1 MIVIVDYGLGNLHSV
16 EKAFKRVGS
25 KAIISNK
32 IDEIDSASKLVL
44 PGVGH
49 FKKGMEKLNN
59 LNLLEVLDLKVIKQK
74 IPILGI
80 CLGMQLMTSRSDEGD
95 CKGLS
100 WIDAETLK
108 FDVKKV
114 NNKKLRVPKI
124 GWNEIKISR
133 PSQILDGIQTKDSFY
148 FVHSYYV
155 KCKDNSNILSTT
167 KYINEYVSSFNKDNI
182 FGVQFHPEKS
192 HNAGLKII
200 DNFSKLNV

>member
-25 KAIISNK
+25 EVIISNK

-59 LNLLEVLDLKVIKQK
+59 LNLLEVLELKVIKQK

-108 FDVKKV
+108 FDLKKV
-114 NNKKLRVPKI
+114 NNEKLRVPKI
-124 GWNEIKISR
+124 GWNEIQISR
-133 PSQILDGIQTKDSFY
+133 PSPLLAGIQTADPFY
-148 FVHSYYV
+148 FVHSYYIE
-155 KCKDNSNILSTT
+155 CNDNSNILSTT
-167 KYINEYVSSFNKDNI
+167 RYINKYVSSFNKDNI
-182 FGVQFHPEKS
+182 FEYSFIQKKAIV
-192 HNAGLKII
+192 L
-200 DNFSKLNV
+200 D